1 MHDVRKCPSCGGK
14 THVTDSSRKKT
25 EMTRR
30 RECLKCGFV
39 FHTHELSDV
48 ELEIGAQTSIDW
60 LTEEIR
66 QIDISL
72 GGILKVNLRNHLER
86 KRNIYTLCIEAL
98 KEGE

>member
-30 RECLKCGFV
+30 RECLRCGFV
-39 FHTHELSDV
+39 FSTHEISDA
-48 ELEIGAQTSIDW
+48 ELGTSAQSSIDW

-66 QIDISL
+66 QIDIAL
-72 GGILKVNLRNHLER
+72 GGLLKVNLRNHLKR

-98 KEGE
+98 KGE